1 MDWELSFLMWI
12 QEHIVNGF
20 LTPIMKAFTTLGN
33 GGILWIIIIVL
44 LILFPKHETGDYLR
58 GDFDC

>member
-33 GGILWIIIIVL
+33 GGTVSYTHLNEMATFGEAAINN
-44 LILFPKHETGDYLR
+44 E
-58 GDFDC
+58 DFVDIRE